1 MTSVSLLLDGLWF
14 QKISFILLGN
24 LLLVFKSFPSPTIL
38 PLPMS
43 CFPFLLI
50 LCLFITYLFIE
61 IKQNELNLSVFYIN
75 YLTLGDFT
83 NILMNL

>member
-1 MTSVSLLLDGLWF
+1 MVSENFFHSSW
-14 QKISFILLGN
+14 
-24 LLLVFKSFPSPTIL
+24 KSFAGFQIISL
-38 PLPMS
+38 PHYFTFTHVL
-43 CFPFLLI
+43 FPFLLI